1 RRLQD
6 VVRATDDFDPMVEA
20 VDRVLAEL
28 AEQQAR
34 DPSRQEEI
42 QEIQDFLA
50 WLREGGFVFLGYR
63 AYDFVQGPG
72 ADRIVVVEPGSG
84 HGNLRNEAESRFA
97 GGIPMSKLDA
107 GMRRLAERGPVLI
120 ISKTNAEATVHRRAR
135 MDYIGVKKLDEE
147 GNAVGEHRFI
157 GLFTSRAYSEAAEN
171 IPILRQK
178 LAEILERA
186 RVRRG
191 SHDYKEIIT
200 IFNSMPKEELFLT
213 SAEQVGADV
222 RTVLTSY
229 SSDEVR
235 VAIREDPLQR
245 GLTVMVILPK
255 DRFSGEVRK
264 AIERELVRVFDGDVL
279 NYHLALGS
287 GDQARLHFHMGT
299 AAGSADAVD
308 TADLE
313 QEVSRL

>member
-1 RRLQD
+1 
-6 VVRATDDFDPMVEA
+6 
-20 VDRVLAEL
+20 
-28 AEQQAR
+28 
-34 DPSRQEEI
+34 
-42 QEIQDFLA
+42 
-50 WLREGGFVFLGYR
+50 
-63 AYDFVQGPG
+63 
-72 ADRIVVVEPGSG
+72 
-84 HGNLRNEAESRFA
+84 
-97 GGIPMSKLDA
+97 
-107 GMRRLAERGPVLI
+107 
-120 ISKTNAEATVHRRAR
+120 
-135 MDYIGVKKLDEE
+135 KKLDEE

-308 TADLE
+308 TAARE
-313 QEVSRL
+313 QEVSRLIRTWEDRVLEGREAIWSPGDARRLVNRYGRMLSPEYQAATDPAVAV